1 MQQLAEHDDGDYRI
15 YASALD
21 DHGGYVAAVVIERMR
36 GRGVPPRE
44 AYRDESLAGGYCWPS
59 AQAALR
65 FAMGKG
71 HEMIHARPDR
81 LAC

>member
-1 MQQLAEHDDGDYRI
+1 MQLTEHDDGDYRI

-36 GRGVPPRE
+36 GRGCPPRE

-71 HEMIHARPDR
+71 EELIHATPHR

>member
-1 MQQLAEHDDGDYRI
+1 MQLSEQDDGDYRI

-21 DHGGYVAAVVIERMR
+21 DHGGYVAALVVQRMR
-36 GRGVPPRE
+36 GNGCPPRE

-59 AQAALR
+59 PQAALR
-65 FAMGKG
+65 YAMGKG
-71 HEMIHARPDR
+71 QELIHALPQR